1 MFELVRDKESFI
13 QNLMVSL
20 NAMKE
25 YVTILEQTAKFMGPV
40 PAHLSLQIEQGWEH
54 YADLKAL
61 QANQP
66 RASPS
71 SPGNV
76 IQIAVHTFTGWFRV
90 AAARELFVYLFLFFL
105 HLLLCPHEAPEGVH
119 GFLMFLFNSCN
130 YFNFARPSH
139 SSIWNIFELHMNSGS
154 PEEKNIDS
162 IAEKTW
168 QMTQKQ

>member
-61 QANQP
+61 QANQS

-90 AAARELFVYLFLFFL
+90 AAAREGLVCNLVDSPAELGRTVSESVAEHDKLEKCETMLRFRGGL
-105 HLLLCPHEAPEGVH
+105 HCRKIEGVR
-119 GFLMFLFNSCN
+119 
-130 YFNFARPSH
+130 YQRP
-139 SSIWNIFELHMNSGS
+139 LHVH
-154 PEEKNIDS
+154 
-162 IAEKTW
+162 T
-168 QMTQKQ
+168 